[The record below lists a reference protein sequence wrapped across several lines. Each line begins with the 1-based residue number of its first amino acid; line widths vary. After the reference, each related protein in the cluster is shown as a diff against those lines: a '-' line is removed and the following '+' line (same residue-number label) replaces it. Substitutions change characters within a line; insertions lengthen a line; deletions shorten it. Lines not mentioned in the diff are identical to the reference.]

1 MIVAERFEL
10 RRSPVLPGLPQRG
23 DVGFREVSGDI
34 VEDRGGASA
43 SAGGNDDL
51 HGRGSKRP
59 IGPLEIEY
67 NVALGVMQGVY

>member
-1 MIVAERFEL
+1 M
-10 RRSPVLPGLPQRG
+10 PC
-23 DVGFREVSGDI
+23 DV

-51 HGRGSKRP
+51 HERGSKRP